1 MSHYSCPTCSG
12 STSVIETRVSK
23 KGLRRRRRCNLNHRF
38 TTIELPHD
46 TGKRVSG
53 LINWLTKQGLEPD
66 LVDYAQDELKAI
78 MSGQPPED
86 DEDEISQPSTDT
98 TICDPTG
105 THSQDPGSPGSTE
118 TAKAAAENTDIQADP
133 RTESRIGPAT
143 ATPAYQAASE
153 AAP

>member
-23 KGLRRRRRCNLNHRF
+23 KGLRRRRRCGLNHRF

-46 TGKRVSG
+46 TGKRISG

-66 LVDYAQDELKAI
+66 LVDYAQDELKVI

-86 DEDEISQPSTDT
+86 DEDEISQPPTITD
-98 TICDPTG
+98 ICGSIG
-105 THSQDPGSPGSTE
+105 THIQDPESPGS
-118 TAKAAAENTDIQADP
+118 AAESVSIQADP
-133 RTESRIGPAT
+133 RTESRIGSTTP
-143 ATPAYQAASE
+143 TPAYQAT
-153 AAP
+153 AAATP

>member
-1 MSHYSCPTCSG
+1 MSHYNCPTCSG

-23 KGLRRRRRCNLNHRF
+23 KGLRRRRRCGLNHRF

-46 TGKRVSG
+46 TGKRITG

-86 DEDEISQPSTDT
+86 DDHDIEAISQPSTDT
-98 TICDPTG
+98 IICGPTG
-105 THSQDPGSPGSTE
+105 THSQDPESPGPAE
-118 TAKAAAENTDIQADP
+118 AASENLDIQADP
-133 RTESRIGPAT
+133 RTESRIGSTT
-143 ATPAYQAASE
+143 ASPAYQAASE
-153 AAP
+153 TTP